1 MLYLYDEEFIHDVFC
16 FCFSSRRRHTRCALV
31 TGVQTC
37 ALPIYLTSVAV
48 SNGYA
53 KNHLGQE
60 NPLGMVPER
69 PVARISD
76 DLLGFIEPLMK
87 GDIVARHA
95 APAAR
100 RAERMKIAVRHGSQ
114 LRLGGVVVDEPGIMR
129 DGHASRGDIDDDLSV
144 GDRKGVV

>member
-1 MLYLYDEEFIHDVFC
+1 
-16 FCFSSRRRHTRCALV
+16 
-31 TGVQTC
+31 
-37 ALPIYLTSVAV
+37 
-48 SNGYA
+48 
-53 KNHLGQE
+53 
-60 NPLGMVPER
+60 MVPER

-114 LRLGGVVVDEPGIMR
+114 LRLGGVVFDEPGIMR
-129 DGHASRGDIDDDLSV
+129 DGQASRGDIDDDLPV
-144 GDRKGVV
+144 GAPAIFPATMTVPVSIFEARQRDV